1 MWVIGHRGSG
11 ANAESE
17 LPENTIASVL
27 RAVTEGATMVE
38 IDVQLSADGLAYVMH
53 DDTVDRTTD
62 GTGCVRSLSAAQLDA
77 LRADGEPVPTL
88 AALLDATTVAL
99 NVELKSNEDARCP
112 ATDRTALASA
122 VVDALDAREVIV
134 SSFDLELLLRVRAIS
149 DVPLAFLSSRRA
161 GFEVAIERGF
171 AAVHPRFDRVTAQDV
186 ERAHAA
192 GLRVHPW
199 TVNDVATMRRL
210 IAMGV
215 DGIVTDHPARL
226 VEVLR

>member
-1 MWVIGHRGSG
+1 MRVIGHRGSG
-11 ANAESE
+11 ANAESD

-27 RAVTEGATMVE
+27 RAVAEGACMVE
-38 IDVQLSADGLAYVMH
+38 IDVQLSADGVVYVMH

-62 GTGCVRSLSAAQLDA
+62 GIGCVRRLSAAELDS

-88 AALLDATTVAL
+88 AALLEATSMAL

-112 ATDRTALASA
+112 ATDRVALAAA
-122 VVDALDAREVIV
+122 VVAVLDARELIV

-149 DVPLAFLSSRRA
+149 GVPLAFLSSKRE
-161 GFEVAIERGF
+161 GFDVAIEQGF
-171 AAVHPRFDRVTAQDV
+171 AAVHPRFDRVTAEDV
-186 ERAHAA
+186 ERAHLA
-192 GLRVHPW
+192 GLRVNPW

-226 VEVLR
+226 VEVLA